1 MVGARKTSNPNG
13 PMVKPTQDW
22 QGEHASYPLGVRRI
36 GVSFFSASRCLAD
49 SRALAAKQRNK
60 NNSRDL

>member
-1 MVGARKTSNPNG
+1 VIPALLGTLAIEGAIVTVDAMGCQRVIAAK
-13 PMVKPTQDW
+13 
-22 QGEHASYPLGVRRI
+22 I
-36 GVSFFSASRCLAD
+36 LAEKETFELD